1 MVSFQ
6 EQLAEAMAN
15 LAEQTRKIQ
24 QVQEDL
30 AAASASATSKD
41 RMVTASVNAHGEVL
55 SFKFHTEGYRTMPA
69 AQLAEVLKTTVNA
82 ARLEMTTRVSGS
94 VRPLMGAQDDLAK
107 GFFGGGELDE
117 LLAPLRE
124 MQPGGLAETV
134 LGDRKK
140 PAGRRDEE
148 EDEFYG

>member
-6 EQLAEAMAN
+6 EQLAEAMAG

-24 QVQEDL
+24 QVQEEL
-30 AAASASATSKD
+30 ATASASATSKD

-82 ARLEMTTRVSGS
+82 ARLEMNNKVSGS
-94 VRPLMGAQDDLAK
+94 VRPLMGTQDDLAK
-107 GFFGGGELDE
+107 GLFGGGELDE

-124 MQPGGLAETV
+124 MQPEGLTGTV

-140 PAGRRDEE
+140 PAGGRGE